1 MMAEVMKN
9 RPMKERHMLIRDRAS
24 ITARTMPAVP
34 PSSWVTGT
42 ATTNCRMSYAADA
55 AAALV
60 KDLVPENGV
69 LNLLGDGHHLASQP
83 FIRGQQGVA
92 LVVAQEKVRLGKPGG
107 QGDEILQ
114 AGAGG
119 LPVGGQIVPGHVG
132 NELRVLAHFAAP
144 LGHGVV
150 IAQGV
155 KRHAQQQKRQQHH
168 ARRQQELLPIET
180 VEPAAEPGDLFLAHF
195 TSNL

>member
-1 MMAEVMKN
+1 
-9 RPMKERHMLIRDRAS
+9 
-24 ITARTMPAVP
+24 MPTVP

-42 ATTNCRMSYAADA
+42 ATHELPDVVCAADA

-60 KDLVPENGV
+60 KALVSENGV

-83 FIRGQQGVA
+83 LVGGQQGVA

-119 LPVGGQIVPGHVG
+119 LPAG
-132 NELRVLAHFAAP
+132 
-144 LGHGVV
+144 
-150 IAQGV
+150 
-155 KRHAQQQKRQQHH
+155 
-168 ARRQQELLPIET
+168 AR
-180 VEPAAEPGDLFLAHF
+180 
-195 TSNL
+195 